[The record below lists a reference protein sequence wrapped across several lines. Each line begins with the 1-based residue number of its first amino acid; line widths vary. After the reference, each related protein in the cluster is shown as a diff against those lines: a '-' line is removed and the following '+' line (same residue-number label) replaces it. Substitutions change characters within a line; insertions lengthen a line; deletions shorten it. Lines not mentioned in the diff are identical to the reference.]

1 MYYLC
6 AKYRLNGAFFKT
18 NTMHLK
24 IIFLTLMGLFC
35 QFSTQIFAQNT
46 ALWDQPV
53 NALYPAKDFSP
64 EAILERGYRDSKILL
79 RGVLPA
85 FGADKNQKIAILVN
99 NSYLTMVQ
107 GNGIFPQVA
116 GEDLFVKKVQFA
128 DIERL
133 ELRYNPVYM
142 PNEGVRENFLGTVH
156 FVVRV
161 PPDFKKAQQPTLDPA
176 LAATLYDIAHP
187 SREKLTLIRTDLATT
202 RVRTGIYAGI
212 QTSSSGLFLG
222 APLEVPIDEHFSIHG
237 TAQVNLKRRF
247 QEFLIDTTLTA
258 YNIYNFLALEIGVA
272 PKYYI
277 NTHYPRV
284 YLWGGPYVELG
295 RGAWRGRIL
304 NQLVPDNVIR
314 EKIAYGGNFGA
325 GIAFFRGWTIDLSGS
340 IVAPGQN
347 NLLPLQRSRGLTIT
361 IGYTFGEP

>member
-1 MYYLC
+1 
-6 AKYRLNGAFFKT
+6 
-18 NTMHLK
+18 MHLK
-24 IIFLTLMGLFC
+24 IIFLTVVGLFC

-64 EAILERGYRDSKILL
+64 EAILERGYWDSKILL

-99 NSYLTMVQ
+99 DSYLTTVQ

-142 PNEGVRENFLGTVH
+142 PNEGIRENFLGTVH
-156 FVVRV
+156 FKVRV

-187 SREKLTLIRTDLATT
+187 SREKLVLIRTDLATT
-202 RVRTGIYAGI
+202 RVRTGVFFGT
-212 QTSSSGLFLG
+212 QTASSSLFVG
-222 APLEVPIDEHFSIHG
+222 APLEVPIDDRFSIQG
-237 TAQVNLKRRF
+237 NALVNLKRRVQQGYVF
-247 QEFLIDTTLTA
+247 GDTSLVA
-258 YNIYNFLALEIGVA
+258 FNFYNFLALELGVA
-272 PKYYI
+272 PKYYFK
-277 NTHYPRV
+277 THYPRV
-284 YLWGGPYVELG
+284 YIWGGPYVELA
-295 RGAWRGRIL
+295 RSSWRGRIL
-304 NQLVPDNVIR
+304 NQLVPDKVIE

-325 GIAFFRGWTIDLSGS
+325 GIAFFRGWTVDLSGS
-340 IVAPGQN
+340 IVAPGQD
-347 NLLPLQRSRGLTIT
+347 NLLPLQRSRGLTLT
-361 IGYTFGEP
+361 VGYTFGKP

>member
-1 MYYLC
+1 
-6 AKYRLNGAFFKT
+6 
-18 NTMHLK
+18 MHLK
-24 IIFLTLMGLFC
+24 IIFLTVVGLFC

-85 FGADKNQKIAILVN
+85 FGADRNQKIAILVN
-99 NSYLTMVQ
+99 NSYLTAVQ

-156 FVVRV
+156 FTVRI
-161 PPDFKKAQQPTLDPA
+161 PPNFKEAQQPTLDPA
-176 LAATLYDIAHP
+176 LAATLYDIAYP
-187 SREKLTLIRTDLATT
+187 PREKLTLIRTDPATI
-202 RVRTGIYAGI
+202 RVRTGVFAGT
-212 QTSSSGLFLG
+212 QAGSSSLFVG
-222 APLEVPIDEHFSIHG
+222 APLDVPINSHLSIQG
-237 TAQVNLKRRF
+237 TAMFNLKRRF
-247 QEFLIDTTLTA
+247 QQNYVGIDSTLTA
-258 YNIYNFLALEIGVA
+258 YNIYNFTALEFSVM

-277 NTHYPRV
+277 NTNYPRV
-284 YLWGGPYVELG
+284 YFWGGPYVELA
-295 RGAWRGRIL
+295 RSVWSGRIL
-304 NQLVPDNVIR
+304 NQLVADRVVR
-314 EKIAYGGNFGA
+314 EKIAYGGNFGT
-325 GIAFFRGWTIDLSGS
+325 GIAFFRGLHIDISAS
-340 IVAPGQN
+340 IVGPGQKD
-347 NLLPLQRSRGLTIT
+347 LVPLQRSRGLTIT
-361 IGYTFGEP
+361 LGYTFGKP